1 MFGIRFE
8 GHPKPVKLLLS
19 EPFEGQPLRKDFPLM
34 SREAKPWPGA
44 RRRRGRGG
52 RGVILAETG
61 VSIAEEAF
69 SNFWLVLLLKTVA
82 VMGFFL
88 VVPLGIGYIEHK
100 GLAHM
105 QARLGPM
112 EAGRFH
118 GWAQLV
124 ADGVKF
130 IQKEDIV
137 PAAADRNVFSLAPA
151 VAMIPYI
158 AILVVLPLGDTV
170 FAENL
175 DVGIFFV
182 LAMSS
187 VSVIGIMMAGWS
199 SANKFSLIGAIR
211 AAAQLIAYELPLVIA
226 AAAVVMQAGTL
237 SMVGIAEAQQDLW
250 FIIPQFPG
258 FLIFM
263 MAAFAELQRPPFD
276 MPIADSEIIFG
287 AYTEYTGLKFA
298 FFLLAEYGGIVAFS
312 GIAAVLYLGGYQPL
326 PGIPIPGVLMMM
338 GKIGALAVLLHLAA
352 GDLPAPARGP
362 APALLLAGADPAVA
376 GPDHGRGRREGGV
389 LDGRAEAQAGDR
401 PRAREG
407 PVRHA
412 EDDAAARR
420 HAAVPAREAGPPAA
434 HARRDRAQGGQL
446 HRLLQVLA
454 RVPRLVHLHRRPQGD
469 ARPGG
474 RRPRPL
480 RRRSSIGSRSTTPSA
495 CTAGSA
501 SRSARSTRC
510 SGARSS
516 STASTTST
524 LMTHEKERLEDWTY
538 TVLPPPALE
547 EGARARGGTGFVTAQ
562 EYAFAVIAAVG
573 SISAIAVVT
582 ARNVVHAALYLV
594 VALLSVGATFLLLGA
609 EFAGWVQI
617 LIYVGAIVILFLFG
631 LMLTKAPIGR
641 DTLDNNRRWLGRA
654 RRDRCVRRPRLP
666 DPGGVPVRLRA
677 VRGLPVDDRRAWATR
692 CSATTCSRSRRSRS
706 CCSRP

>member
-1 MFGIRFE
+1 
-8 GHPKPVKLLLS
+8 
-19 EPFEGQPLRKDFPLM
+19 
-34 SREAKPWPGA
+34 
-44 RRRRGRGG
+44 
-52 RGVILAETG
+52 VILAETG
-61 VSIAEEAF
+61 VSIFEQAF

-88 VVPLGIGYIEHK
+88 VVPLGVGYIEHK

-137 PAAADRNVFSLAPA
+137 PEAADRHVFSLAPA

-158 AILVVLPLGDTV
+158 AILVVLPLGNTV

-199 SANKFSLIGAIR
+199 SANKFSLIGALR

-237 SMVGIAEAQQDLW
+237 SMVGIAEAQQHLW
-250 FIIPQFPG
+250 FIIPQLPG

-326 PGIPIPGVLMMM
+326 PGIPIPGPLMMM
-338 GKIGALAVLLHLAA
+338 GKIGALAFFFIWLRATYPRLREDQLQRFSWLA
-352 GDLPAPARGP
+352 LIPLSL
-362 APALLLAGADPAVA
+362 ALIMGVAVA
-376 GPDHGRGRREGGV
+376 KV
-389 LDGRAEAQAGDR
+389 
-401 PRAREG
+401 
-407 PVRHA
+407 
-412 EDDAAARR
+412 
-420 HAAVPAREAGPPAA
+420 
-434 HARRDRAQGGQL
+434 
-446 HRLLQVLA
+446 
-454 RVPRLVHLHRRPQGD
+454 
-469 ARPGG
+469 
-474 RRPRPL
+474 
-480 RRRSSIGSRSTTPSA
+480 
-495 CTAGSA
+495 
-501 SRSARSTRC
+501 
-510 SGARSS
+510 
-516 STASTTST
+516 
-524 LMTHEKERLEDWTY
+524 
-538 TVLPPPALE
+538 
-547 EGARARGGTGFVTAQ
+547 
-562 EYAFAVIAAVG
+562 AF
-573 SISAIAVVT
+573 
-582 ARNVVHAALYLV
+582 
-594 VALLSVGATFLLLGA
+594 
-609 EFAGWVQI
+609 
-617 LIYVGAIVILFLFG
+617 
-631 LMLTKAPIGR
+631 
-641 DTLDNNRRWLGRA
+641 
-654 RRDRCVRRPRLP
+654 
-666 DPGGVPVRLRA
+666 
-677 VRGLPVDDRRAWATR
+677 
-692 CSATTCSRSRRSRS
+692 
-706 CCSRP
+706 